1 MIQRIQS
8 IYLLLAAAVD
18 AVLFF
23 VPVASFISADNII
36 PFYAFGIDF
45 EISIKFISELAAVP
59 LIVLVSMVVLLPL
72 INIFL
77 FKKRKLQMRLCIF
90 AILLNLGLVGLLYF
104 YISTFAGELLASIQ
118 YNYPAVMPLI
128 AVVLNYLAFRAV
140 RKDEALI
147 RSIDRIR

>member
-8 IYLLLAAAVD
+8 IYLLLAAAVE

-23 VPVASFISADNII
+23 VPVATFITVDKII

-45 EISIKFISELAAVP
+45 EISSKFISEVATIP
-59 LIVLVSMVVLLPL
+59 LIVLISMVVLLPL

-90 AILLNLGLVGLLYF
+90 AILLNFGVVGLLYF

-118 YNYPAVMPLI
+118 YNYPVVMPLI
-128 AVVLNYLAFRAV
+128 AMILNYLAFRGV